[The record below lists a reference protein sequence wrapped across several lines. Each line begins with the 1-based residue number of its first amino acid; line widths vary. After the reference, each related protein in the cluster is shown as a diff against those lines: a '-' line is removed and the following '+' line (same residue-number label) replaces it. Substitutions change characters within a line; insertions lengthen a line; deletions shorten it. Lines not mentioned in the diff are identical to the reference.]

1 MTAFQRKIAMLRS
14 FFMTVAAG
22 SLFVG
27 GLAATHL
34 AFAQPGPDDGPR
46 GRGGLMMQADAD
58 KDGRISKAEMTAAL
72 EARFARTDIDRDGQ
86 LTQRDRDLKRQQ
98 RLDARFAQ
106 MDTDRN
112 GQISKAEFTAAH
124 EARAEKRGTGGPQG
138 HKWRGGPRRGPGAGT
153 DAVVTKADFVARG
166 MTMFD
171 RADANKDGFVTADE
185 MKAARQAMRAKW
197 QDRKGPPPPP
207 QD

>member
-1 MTAFQRKIAMLRS
+1 MLRS
-14 FFMTVAAG
+14 FFTTVAAG

-34 AFAQPGPDDGPR
+34 AFAQPGPDGGPR
-46 GRGGLMMQADAD
+46 GRGGLMMQADAN

-72 EARFARTDIDRDGQ
+72 EARFARMDIDRDGQ
-86 LTQRDRDLKRQQ
+86 LTPKDRDLKRQE
-98 RLDARFAQ
+98 RLGARFAQ
-106 MDTDRN
+106 MDTDGN

-124 EARAEKRGTGGPQG
+124 EARAEKRGAGGTQG
-138 HKWRGGPRRGPGAGT
+138 HKWRGGPRRDPGMAGPAGR
-153 DAVVTKADFVARG
+153 DRAVTKADFIARG

-185 MKAARQAMRAKW
+185 MKAAHQAMRAQW

>member
-1 MTAFQRKIAMLRS
+1 MLRS
-14 FFMTVAAG
+14 FFTTVAAG

-46 GRGGLMMQADAD
+46 GRGGLMMQADAN

-72 EARFARTDIDRDGQ
+72 ESRFARMDVDGDGQ
-86 LTQRDRDLKRQQ
+86 LTPKDRELKRQQ

-106 MDTDRN
+106 MDADRN
-112 GQISKAEFTAAH
+112 GQISKTEFMAAH
-124 EARAEKRGTGGPQG
+124 EARAEKRGPGGPEG
-138 HKWRGGPRRGPGAGT
+138 RKWRGGPRRGPGMAGPAGR
-153 DAVVTKADFVARG
+153 DAVVTKADFIARG

-185 MKAARQAMRAKW
+185 MKAARQAIRAKW